1 MSKQFGAR
9 SRVHQTDRGRT
20 LVFVSL
26 AGLLFFSAAAYLLI
40 GAEDAQTVQPK
51 AFVKVI
57 KETPI
62 DMVEVLIPVQTIE
75 QGKPLEPSL
84 FRKEKRVKEG
94 LSPKVVRDFEEIQ
107 GFYARTLIV
116 PDQPLH
122 SDYITKTRPVN
133 EIIQQIPEG
142 FRAVTIRV
150 DQISSVEGWAR
161 PGALVDVV
169 WASKVNGQ
177 AAVTV
182 IVERAKILSAERIT
196 ENQNQAQEGGGD
208 PKNMGGPVPSTV
220 TLLVTSDDAN
230 KIQLATTAGTLSLN
244 LRGESGG
251 SKGTGGGTI
260 TVDDLLLRKGSDEKH
275 EMECKGRLKT
285 CSKEGVCETLCM
297 RKDGTLV
304 PMETP

>member
-1 MSKQFGAR
+1 MSRQFGGR
-9 SRVHQTDRGRT
+9 SRVYQTDRGRA
-20 LVFVSL
+20 LVFVSI
-26 AGLLFFSAAAYLLI
+26 AGLVFFSAAAYLLI

-51 AFVKVI
+51 AFVEVI
-57 KETPI
+57 KQTPI
-62 DMVEVLIPVQTIE
+62 DMVEVLVPIQTID
-75 QGKPLEPSL
+75 QGKPLEPSQ
-84 FRKEKRVKEG
+84 FRKEKRVKDG
-94 LSPKVVRDFEEIQ
+94 LSPKVVRDYDEIQ

-122 SDYITKTRPVN
+122 ADYITKTRPVN

-182 IVERAKILSAERIT
+182 IVEGAKILSAERIT
-196 ENQNQAQEGGGD
+196 ENQNGAAPGADG
-208 PKNMGGPVPSTV
+208 KNPNGAVPSTV

-230 KIQLATTAGTLSLN
+230 KIQLATTAGSLSLN

-251 SKGTGGGTI
+251 GKGISGGTI
-260 TVDDLLLRKGSDEKH
+260 TVDDLLLRRGTEEHH
-275 EMECKGRLKT
+275 EIECKGRLKT
-285 CSKEGVCETLCM
+285 CSRDGKCETLCM
-297 RKDGTLV
+297 RPDGSLV
-304 PMETP
+304 PMENP

>member
-1 MSKQFGAR
+1 MSRQFGGR
-9 SRVHQTDRGRT
+9 SRVYQTDKGRA
-20 LVFVSL
+20 LVFVSV
-26 AGLLFFSAAAYLLI
+26 AGLVFFSAAAYLLI

-51 AFVKVI
+51 AFVEVI
-57 KETPI
+57 KQTPI
-62 DMVEVLIPVQTIE
+62 DMVEVLVPIQTIE
-75 QGKPLEPSL
+75 QGKALEPAQ

-94 LSPKVVRDFEEIQ
+94 LSPKVVRDFDEIQ

-116 PDQPLH
+116 PEQPLH

-182 IVERAKILSAERIT
+182 IVEGAKILSAERIT
-196 ENQNQAQEGGGD
+196 ENQNQ
-208 PKNMGGPVPSTV
+208 GGPNGDVKNPNGAVPSTV

-230 KIQLATTAGTLSLN
+230 KIQLATTAGSLSLN

-251 SKGTGGGTI
+251 GKGISGGTI
-260 TVDDLLLRKGSDEKH
+260 TVDDLLLRKGAE
-275 EMECKGRLKT
+275 EPRAMECKGKLKT
-285 CSKEGVCETLCM
+285 CSKDGKCETLCM
-297 RKDGTLV
+297 RIDGSLV
-304 PMETP
+304 PMENP